1 MQSLILEGANRVS
14 IHLLADALR
23 KQHDAIHHQN
33 FEATGPG
40 VMKDGGG
47 PWYLLMN
54 TGGRA
59 LFSICIFGVVKG
71 EIKNSLC
78 CLK

>member
-1 MQSLILEGANRVS
+1 MS

-23 KQHDAIHHQN
+23 KQHDAINYQNFEN

-47 PWYLLMN
+47 PWYLLMD
-54 TGGRA
+54 TGGGI
-59 LFSICIFGVVKG
+59 LFSICIFGVVKR
-71 EIKNSLC
+71 EIKKSLC